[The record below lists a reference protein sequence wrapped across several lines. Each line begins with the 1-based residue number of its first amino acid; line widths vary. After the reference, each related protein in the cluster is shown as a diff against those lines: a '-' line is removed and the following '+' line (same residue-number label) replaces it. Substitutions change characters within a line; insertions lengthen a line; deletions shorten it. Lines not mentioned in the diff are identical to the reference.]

1 MFRLLMLF
9 VFLMTIV
16 STGCSQVTLTGSGNI
31 VTQEEAISDFDKVDI
46 SHSFDVDIRQGDSFS
61 VVIRVDDNLLEHLQV
76 EKQGNTLKIGLKDNR
91 NYTIQNAT
99 MQAEVSMPG
108 LTGVELSGA
117 SHGNIAGFRSSEDLS
132 VDISGSSS
140 LMGDI
145 EAGDVRADLSGSSE
159 ATLSGAGE
167 NLTIDASGSSEL
179 NLSDFPVADTKID
192 ASGASSVSVN
202 VSGRLDVSASG
213 SSNVYYLG
221 NPNLGT
227 IDTSGSSSVEAK

>member
-1 MFRLLMLF
+1 
-9 VFLMTIV
+9 
-16 STGCSQVTLTGSGNI
+16 
-31 VTQEEAISDFDKVDI
+31 
-46 SHSFDVDIRQGDSFS
+46 
-61 VVIRVDDNLLEHLQV
+61 
-76 EKQGNTLKIGLKDNR
+76 
-91 NYTIQNAT
+91 
-99 MQAEVSMPG
+99 MPG

-179 NLSDFPVADTKID
+179 NLSDFPVADTKVD